1 MKKIGIITF
10 HAAYNFGS
18 VLQAYALQEYLRK
31 KGFEVEIINYRM
43 KEQKDCYKMFR
54 TDYGVKIF
62 INDTLGVFYLNKKI
76 ERKKS
81 FEQFI
86 SDYLVLTQ
94 EFADPLEFSEYN
106 DKYDVYIS
114 GSDQIWNKHANELHN
129 VEWKY
134 MEPYLLNKIHGRKIS
149 YASSIGNMKDD
160 MELNHLIE
168 YIRDYHRISMREEAS
183 AKLISK
189 YLNKRVESVLD
200 PTFLLKRQDWISR
213 FKLKKRNEKKY
224 ILFYSLAGRKK
235 LNKFKKLI
243 TDIEKKGYVVKY
255 ITPFFQFRYGDRMNF
270 VNCLE
275 YGPYQFL
282 DAIYNSECV
291 ITDSY
296 HGTILSI
303 NLNKNFYSINGD
315 YESDYRKTSVLQKL
329 DLMSRS
335 IGSGVDISELK
346 FDNINYEIV
355 ESKLEVLRKH
365 SKEYLI
371 NAINDD
377 F

>member
-43 KEQKDCYKMFR
+43 KEQKNCYKMFR
-54 TDYGVKIF
+54 TNYGVKIF
-62 INDTLGVFYLNKKI
+62 INDILGIFYLNKKI
-76 ERKKS
+76 ERKKN

-86 SDYLVLTQ
+86 SNYLVLTQ

-129 VEWKY
+129 VEWEY
-134 MEPYLLNKIHGRKIS
+134 MEPYLLSKICGRKIS

-160 MELNHLIE
+160 RELNHLIG

-189 YLNKRVESVLD
+189 YLNKIVESVLD

-315 YESDYRKTSVLQKL
+315 YGSDYRKTSVLQKL

-335 IGSGVDISELK
+335 IGSDVDISELK

-355 ESKLEVLRKH
+355 ESKLETLRMH
-365 SKEYLI
+365 SKEYLV

>member
-43 KEQKDCYKMFR
+43 KEQKNCYKMFR

-62 INDTLGVFYLNKKI
+62 LNDTLGIFYLNKKI

-86 SDYLVLTQ
+86 SNYLVLTQ
-94 EFADPLEFSEYN
+94 EFADPIEFSEYN

-134 MEPYLLNKIHGRKIS
+134 MEPYLLNKIYGRKIS

-160 MELNHLIE
+160 RELNQLIE

-189 YLNKRVESVLD
+189 YLNKIVESVLD

-335 IGSGVDISELK
+335 IGSDVDISELK

>member
-43 KEQKDCYKMFR
+43 KEQKNCYKMFR

-62 INDTLGVFYLNKKI
+62 LNDTLGIFYLNKKI

-86 SDYLVLTQ
+86 NNYLVLTQ
-94 EFADPLEFSEYN
+94 EFADPIEFLEYN

-134 MEPYLLNKIHGRKIS
+134 MEPYLLNKIYGRKIS

-160 MELNHLIE
+160 RELNQLIE

-189 YLNKRVESVLD
+189 YLNKIVESVLD

-235 LNKFKKLI
+235 LNKFKKFI

-335 IGSGVDISELK
+335 IGSDVDISELK